1 MDRVSS
7 DSHRI
12 SAGEQVNGFQNRNR
26 SKYSRARVR
35 RTLYPQSECHSVGGA
50 TRSSF
55 FLCLVW
61 RLERERMAAFG
72 ADSKLSK
79 LAVVHSKAVT
89 RHMSPQLGAVFLFS
103 SSEEVI

>member
-1 MDRVSS
+1 
-7 DSHRI
+7 
-12 SAGEQVNGFQNRNR
+12 
-26 SKYSRARVR
+26 
-35 RTLYPQSECHSVGGA
+35 
-50 TRSSF
+50 
-55 FLCLVW
+55 
-61 RLERERMAAFG
+61 MAAFG